1 MGPTTRTFLVFVTF
15 FVVSLTL
22 QMVGGRNIPADAK
35 LQPEWLKHDR
45 SFLIPGI
52 GRVIVPKKGSHVDP
66 IHYNPITGSSNG
78 HGFSIPG
85 VDGAAGGR
93 NYVPGGDDTY
103 LPNPGV
109 EVPSPVGGQGIS
121 PPSGH

>member
-1 MGPTTRTFLVFVTF
+1 MGSISHTFFVFVIF

-22 QMVGGRNIPADAK
+22 QTVAGRNVPTDAE
-35 LQPEWLKHDR
+35 LQPEWLGHDR

-52 GRVIVPKKGSHVDP
+52 GRVIVPKKGSHVKSF
-66 IHYNPITGSSNG
+66 HYNPITGAPSG
-78 HGFSIPG
+78 HGVGGSTG
-85 VDGAAGGR
+85 GASGR

-109 EVPSPVGGQGIS
+109 EVPSPVGGGGVS